1 MSALTLRALEQQTEA
16 EKQKLMQFLHKL
28 LLKKHA
34 MKNLSKGKSRTRQYI
49 SSQLQRSRVS
59 YVYQINLANS
69 KINQGDIVTAENI
82 LWNTN
87 PKFRNWEWGRLILDA
102 DRSLLTVNLHEK
114 EDYFHS
120 GHVESGV
127 FSPDGKKF
135 LAAGSG
141 GQIKIWHTATGKII
155 KSFNEGK
162 TIFRKVAFS
171 PDGSTFISSPDY
183 GPVRI
188 WAVESGEEYSSISL
202 SNDKKDK
209 IVHILFW
216 ER

>member
-16 EKQKLMQFLHKL
+16 EKQKINAISAQIVAEKASDEESFQRKKAENAQF
-28 LLKKHA
+28 
-34 MKNLSKGKSRTRQYI
+34 I
-49 SSQLQRSRVS
+49 SSQLQREAEWKS

-69 KINQGDIVTAENI
+69 KIKQGDIVTAENI

-87 PKFRNWEWGRLILDA
+87 TKFRNWEWGRLILDA

-114 EDYFHS
+114 EEYFHS
-120 GHVESGV
+120 GHVESAV

-171 PDGSTFISSPDY
+171 PDGSTFMSSSDY

-188 WAVESGEEYSSISL
+188 WAVESGEEYPG
-202 SNDKKDK
+202 
-209 IVHILFW
+209 
-216 ER
+216 